1 MQHHLMAT
9 LQEFEVLTTRIKLED
24 IREKIAMFIVS
35 QIIDKKGEFYCANKQ
50 YDE

>member
-1 MQHHLMAT
+1 MAT
-9 LQEFEVLTTRIKLED
+9 AILQEFEVLTTPISLEG
-24 IREKIAMFIVS
+24 IREKITMFIVS